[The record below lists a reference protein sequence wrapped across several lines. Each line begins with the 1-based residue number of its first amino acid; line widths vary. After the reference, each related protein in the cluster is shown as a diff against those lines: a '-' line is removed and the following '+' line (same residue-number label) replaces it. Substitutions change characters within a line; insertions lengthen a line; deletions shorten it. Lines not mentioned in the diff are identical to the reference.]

1 MPPAD
6 VAEWLATHS
15 EEIVHLVALKMFE
28 HLDEAKGE
36 VLKEHYENLDAFR
49 GRLFTTWDP
58 PSKRLDALIYGCTE
72 IGNEVNCEYRT
83 NSGKKSAILNI
94 TTRLHA
100 RAVLVSCEIS
110 HLLKGG
116 FGDGAMACWR
126 TLH

>member
-1 MPPAD
+1 MLNKKVLSLIQNVTNSGNMPPAD

-83 NSGKKSAILNI
+83 NSGKNPQY
-94 TTRLHA
+94 
-100 RAVLVSCEIS
+100 
-110 HLLKGG
+110 
-116 FGDGAMACWR
+116 
-126 TLH
+126 